1 MPKCFYQIGLN
12 YWTFSEK
19 LLTIGLLKM
28 EEQNATILNAI
39 ASLQSQVASM
49 QSNLAFLLEAIKELK
64 QENGDRRNSIDTFAT
79 TTRDRLSKIESNVGL
94 GRWVAT
100 ILVGA
105 ILALSASKI
114 YQVLQADANQV
125 EQILKK

>member
-1 MPKCFYQIGLN
+1 
-12 YWTFSEK
+12 
-19 LLTIGLLKM
+19 M